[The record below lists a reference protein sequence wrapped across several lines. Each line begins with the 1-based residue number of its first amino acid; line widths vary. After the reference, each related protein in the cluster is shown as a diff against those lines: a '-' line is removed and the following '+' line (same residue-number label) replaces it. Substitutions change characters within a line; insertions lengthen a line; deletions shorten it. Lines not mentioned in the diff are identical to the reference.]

1 MTTGRGRTS
10 QPTGRADRLCVV
22 CPWRPL
28 QEKYKRLEA
37 VLKAES
43 MKKEKEERGHL
54 PDPPKTA
61 QDIWQQSVI
70 GDYLARFKVSLPPVT
85 HTEPSVGSILEQ
97 FRERLKKYS
106 NAISV

>member
-1 MTTGRGRTS
+1 M
-10 QPTGRADRLCVV
+10 

-70 GDYLARFKVSLPPVT
+70 GDYLARFKVRPPPFT
-85 HTEPSVGSILEQ
+85 RTENEFVCFLVEQ
-97 FRERLKKYS
+97 CRERVHVYS
-106 NAISV
+106 NALSVFEMMGFPFKGVAF